1 MEDFM
6 DGQWH
11 DWEGGDC
18 PVPGGTMVQ
27 AFLREDGGWSGETF
41 PAETWDWSWQPESAE
56 ADIVRFRVV
65 KEPQ

>member
-18 PVPGGTMVQ
+18 PVPKGTMVQ
-27 AFLREDGGWSGETF
+27 AFLWEDCGWSGETR
-41 PAETWDWSWQPESAE
+41 PAEHWNWDHLADM
-56 ADIVRFRVV
+56 ADIVLFRVMEAV
-65 KEPQ
+65 Q

>member
-11 DWEGGDC
+11 DWDGGDC
-18 PVPGGTMVQ
+18 PVPEGTMVQ
-27 AFLREDGGWSGETF
+27 AFLRENGGWSGETR
-41 PAETWDWSWQPESAE
+41 PAEDWSWDHLSDM